1 MTDRKL
7 GRGIASLLAIDDD
20 ELDNN
25 ESTFINDD
33 SGFGLKELLIEN
45 VIPNPNQP
53 RKMFDD
59 AKLRELSNSIKHS
72 GLLQP
77 IIVAKG
83 QNENS
88 GKYIIIAG
96 ERRYRATKL
105 AGLEKIKAVI
115 IDIAEKDILKNAIIE
130 NVQREDLN
138 PVEEANGYKHIIEDF
153 GYTHDQLAK
162 EVGKSRSHITNLLRI
177 LNLPSEVLASI
188 KNGNITLG
196 HAKVLLGTD
205 DPSKYLD
212 DIIAKQLSIRQL
224 EKLIENGGKEEEDA
238 EEDNSQDPANITFDM
253 IKQMYSPLKKQ
264 NDEDDAD
271 ADAND
276 KSGITQLTKEERQ
289 SIDENLRAIENYL
302 KQNSGFDVKLKLNQD
317 GSGKLEVDYKNAEEL
332 LKLVKMFQEFGY
344 QTILHIILLYIILKL
359 LF

>member
-7 GRGIASLLAIDDD
+7 GRGIASLLAIDDE

-25 ESTFINDD
+25 ESTFINDNN
-33 SGFGLKELLIEN
+33 SFGLKELLIEN

-177 LNLPSEVLASI
+177 LNLPSEIIIAI

-212 DIIAKQLSIRQL
+212 DIITKQLSIRQL
-224 EKLIENGGKEEEDA
+224 EKLIDNGGKEEENA
-238 EEDNSQDPANITFDM
+238 EENDSQDPANITFDI
-253 IKQMYSPLKKQ
+253 IKQMYSPLQKQ
-264 NDEDDAD
+264 SEEHNIEEDD
-271 ADAND
+271 
-276 KSGITQLTKEERQ
+276 SGSETPQLTKEEKQ
-289 SIDENLRAIENYL
+289 SIDDNLRAIENYL

-317 GSGKLEVDYKNAEEL
+317 GSGKLEVDYKNADEL
-332 LKLVKMFQEFGY
+332 LKLVKMFQD
-344 QTILHIILLYIILKL
+344 
-359 LF
+359 

>member
-7 GRGIASLLAIDDD
+7 GRGIASLLAIDDE
-20 ELDNN
+20 ELNSN
-25 ESTFINDD
+25 ESTFINDN

-53 RKMFDD
+53 RKTFDD

-115 IDIAEKDILKNAIIE
+115 IDIAKKDILKNAIIE

-177 LNLPSEVLASI
+177 LNLPSEVIIAI

-212 DIIAKQLSIRQL
+212 DIITKQLSIRQL
-224 EKLIENGGKEEEDA
+224 EKLIENGGKEEGEVEDD
-238 EEDNSQDPANITFDM
+238 DNQDPANITFDM
-253 IKQMYSPLKKQ
+253 IKQMYSPLQKQ
-264 NDEDDAD
+264 SEEHDAADEDVGSD
-271 ADAND
+271 
-276 KSGITQLTKEERQ
+276 TQQLTKEERQ
-289 SIDENLRAIENYL
+289 SIDNNLRAIEGYL

-317 GSGKLEVDYKNAEEL
+317 GSGKLEVDYKNADEL
-332 LKLVKMFQEFGY
+332 LKLVKMFQE
-344 QTILHIILLYIILKL
+344 
-359 LF
+359 

>member
-7 GRGIASLLAIDDD
+7 GRGIASLLAIDDE

-77 IIVAKG
+77 IIVSKG
-83 QNENS
+83 QNESS

-224 EKLIENGGKEEEDA
+224 EKLIENGGKEDIDA
-238 EEDNSQDPANITFDM
+238 EEDDAQNPAN
-253 IKQMYSPLKKQ
+253 
-264 NDEDDAD
+264 
-271 ADAND
+271 
-276 KSGITQLTKEERQ
+276 
-289 SIDENLRAIENYL
+289 IENYL

-332 LKLVKMFQEFGY
+332 LKLVKMFQE
-344 QTILHIILLYIILKL
+344 
-359 LF
+359 

>member
-7 GRGIASLLAIDDD
+7 GRGIASLLAIDDE
-20 ELDNN
+20 ELNSN

-53 RKMFDD
+53 RKTFDD

-177 LNLPSEVLASI
+177 LNLPSEVIVAI

-212 DIIAKQLSIRQL
+212 DIITKQLSIRQL
-224 EKLIENGGKEEEDA
+224 EKLIENGGKEEENA
-238 EEDNSQDPANITFDM
+238 EEDESQDPANITFDM
-253 IKQMYSPLKKQ
+253 IKQMYSPLQKQ
-264 NDEDDAD
+264 SEEHDTEDEDSDAD
-271 ADAND
+271 
-276 KSGITQLTKEERQ
+276 TPQLTKEEKQ
-289 SIDENLRAIENYL
+289 SIDDNLRAIENYL

-317 GSGKLEVDYKNAEEL
+317 GSGKLEVDYQNAEEL
-332 LKLVKMFQEFGY
+332 LKLVKMFQEWDMKKSYDGERERERGE
-344 QTILHIILLYIILKL
+344 
-359 LF
+359 

>member
-7 GRGIASLLAIDDD
+7 GRGIASLLAIDDE

-25 ESTFINDD
+25 ENTFINDNN
-33 SGFGLKELLIEN
+33 SFGLKELLIEN

-59 AKLRELSNSIKHS
+59 VRLRELSNSIKNS

-177 LNLPSEVLASI
+177 LNLPSEVIIAI

-212 DIIAKQLSIRQL
+212 DIITKQLSIRQL
-224 EKLIENGGKEEEDA
+224 EKLIENGGKEDEDT

-253 IKQMYSPLKKQ
+253 IKQMYTPLQKQ
-264 NDEDDAD
+264 SEEHNIEEDD
-271 ADAND
+271 
-276 KSGITQLTKEERQ
+276 SGSETPQLTKEEKQ
-289 SIDENLRAIENYL
+289 SIDDNLRAIENYL

-317 GSGKLEVDYKNAEEL
+317 GSGKLEVDYKNADEL
-332 LKLVKMFQEFGY
+332 LKLVKMFQE
-344 QTILHIILLYIILKL
+344 
-359 LF
+359 

>member
-33 SGFGLKELLIEN
+33 SGFGLKELPIEN

-53 RKMFDD
+53 RKTFDD

-105 AGLEKIKAVI
+105 AGLDKIKAVI

-212 DIIAKQLSIRQL
+212 DIITKQLSIRQL
-224 EKLIENGGKEEEDA
+224 EKLIENGGKDEENEEED
-238 EEDNSQDPANITFDM
+238 NGQDPANITFDM
-253 IKQMYSPLKKQ
+253 IKQMYSPLQKQ
-264 NDEDDAD
+264 SEEHDATDEDVGSD
-271 ADAND
+271 
-276 KSGITQLTKEERQ
+276 TPQLTKEEKQ
-289 SIDENLRAIENYL
+289 SIDDNLRAIENYL

-332 LKLVKMFQEFGY
+332 LKLVKMFQE
-344 QTILHIILLYIILKL
+344 
-359 LF
+359 

>member
-7 GRGIASLLAIDDD
+7 GRGIASLLAIDDE

-45 VIPNPNQP
+45 IIPNPNQP

-177 LNLPSEVLASI
+177 LNLPSEVIVAI

-212 DIIAKQLSIRQL
+212 DIITKQLSIRQL
-224 EKLIENGGKEEEDA
+224 EKLIENGGKEEEENA
-238 EEDNSQDPANITFDM
+238 EENDSQDPANITFDM
-253 IKQMYSPLKKQ
+253 IKQMYSPLQKQ
-264 NDEDDAD
+264 SEEHDAADEDVGSD
-271 ADAND
+271 
-276 KSGITQLTKEERQ
+276 TQQLTREERQ
-289 SIDENLRAIENYL
+289 SIDNNLRAIEGYL

-317 GSGKLEVDYKNAEEL
+317 GSGKLEVDYKNADEL
-332 LKLVKMFQEFGY
+332 LKLVKMFQE
-344 QTILHIILLYIILKL
+344 
-359 LF
+359 

>member
-7 GRGIASLLAIDDD
+7 GRGIASLLAIDDE

-25 ESTFINDD
+25 KSTFINGD
-33 SGFGLKELLIEN
+33 SSFGLKELLIEN
-45 VIPNPNQP
+45 IIPNPNQP
-53 RKMFDD
+53 RKTFDD

-177 LNLPSEVLASI
+177 LNLPSEVIIAI

-212 DIIAKQLSIRQL
+212 DIITRQLSIRQL
-224 EKLIENGGKEEEDA
+224 EKLIENGGKEEDED
-238 EEDNSQDPANITFDM
+238 EEDDGQNPANITFDM
-253 IKQMYSPLKKQ
+253 IKQMYSPLQKQ
-264 NDEDDAD
+264 SEEHDTEDED
-271 ADAND
+271 
-276 KSGITQLTKEERQ
+276 SGSDTQQLTREERQ
-289 SIDENLRAIENYL
+289 SIDNNLRAIENYL

-317 GSGKLEVDYKNAEEL
+317 GSGKLEVDYKNADEL
-332 LKLVKMFQEFGY
+332 LKLVKMFQE
-344 QTILHIILLYIILKL
+344 
-359 LF
+359 

>member
-7 GRGIASLLAIDDD
+7 GRGIASLLAIDDE

-25 ESTFINDD
+25 ESTFINDNN
-33 SGFGLKELLIEN
+33 SFGLKELLIEN

-53 RKMFDD
+53 RKTFDD

-177 LNLPSEVLASI
+177 LNLPSEVIVAI

-196 HAKVLLGTD
+196 HAKVLLGAD

-212 DIIAKQLSIRQL
+212 DIITKQLSIRQL
-224 EKLIENGGKEEEDA
+224 EKLIENGGKEEENA
-238 EEDNSQDPANITFDM
+238 EENDSQDPANITFDM
-253 IKQMYSPLKKQ
+253 IKQMYSPLQKQ
-264 NDEDDAD
+264 SEEHDAADEDVGSD
-271 ADAND
+271 
-276 KSGITQLTKEERQ
+276 TPQLTREERQ
-289 SIDENLRAIENYL
+289 SIDNNLRAIEGYL

-317 GSGKLEVDYKNAEEL
+317 GSGKLEVDYKNADEL
-332 LKLVKMFQEFGY
+332 LKLVKMFQE
-344 QTILHIILLYIILKL
+344 
-359 LF
+359 

>member
-7 GRGIASLLAIDDD
+7 GRGIASLLAIDDE

-25 ESTFINDD
+25 KSTFINGD
-33 SGFGLKELLIEN
+33 SSFGLKELLIEN

-53 RKMFDD
+53 RKTFDD
-59 AKLRELSNSIKHS
+59 TKLRELSNSIKHS

-177 LNLPSEVLASI
+177 LNLPSEVIIAI

-205 DPSKYLD
+205 EPSKYLD
-212 DIIAKQLSIRQL
+212 DIITKQLSIRQL
-224 EKLIENGGKEEEDA
+224 EKLIENGGKEDEDA

-253 IKQMYSPLKKQ
+253 IKQMYSPLQKQ
-264 NDEDDAD
+264 SEEHDTEDED
-271 ADAND
+271 
-276 KSGITQLTKEERQ
+276 SGSDTQQLTMEERQ
-289 SIDENLRAIENYL
+289 SIDNNLRAIEEYL

-317 GSGKLEVDYKNAEEL
+317 GSGKLEVDYKNADEL
-332 LKLVKMFQEFGY
+332 LKLVK
-344 QTILHIILLYIILKL
+344 
-359 LF
+359 LFHD

>member
-7 GRGIASLLAIDDD
+7 GRGIASLLAIDDE

-25 ESTFINDD
+25 KSTFINGD
-33 SGFGLKELLIEN
+33 SSFGLKELLIEN
-45 VIPNPNQP
+45 IIPNPNQP
-53 RKMFDD
+53 RKTFDD

-177 LNLPSEVLASI
+177 LNLPSEVIVAI

-212 DIIAKQLSIRQL
+212 DIITKQLSIRQL
-224 EKLIENGGKEEEDA
+224 EKLIENGGKEEDED
-238 EEDNSQDPANITFDM
+238 EEDDGQNPANITFDM
-253 IKQMYSPLKKQ
+253 IKQMYSPLQKQ
-264 NDEDDAD
+264 SEEHDTEDED
-271 ADAND
+271 
-276 KSGITQLTKEERQ
+276 SGSDTQQLTREERQ
-289 SIDENLRAIENYL
+289 SIDNNLRAIEEYL
-302 KQNSGFDVKLKLNQD
+302 KKNSGFDVKLKLNQD
-317 GSGKLEVDYKNAEEL
+317 GSGKLEVDYKNADEL
-332 LKLVKMFQEFGY
+332 LKLVKMFQD
-344 QTILHIILLYIILKL
+344 
-359 LF
+359 

>member
-7 GRGIASLLAIDDD
+7 GRGIASLLAIDDE

-25 ESTFINDD
+25 KSTFINGD
-33 SGFGLKELLIEN
+33 SSFGLKELLIEN
-45 VIPNPNQP
+45 IIPNPNQP
-53 RKMFDD
+53 RKTFDD

-177 LNLPSEVLASI
+177 LNLPSEVIIAI

-212 DIIAKQLSIRQL
+212 DIITKQLSIRQL
-224 EKLIENGGKEEEDA
+224 EKLIENGGKEEDED
-238 EEDNSQDPANITFDM
+238 EEDDGQNPANITFDM
-253 IKQMYSPLKKQ
+253 IKQMYSPLQKQ
-264 NDEDDAD
+264 SEEHDTEDED
-271 ADAND
+271 
-276 KSGITQLTKEERQ
+276 SGSDTQQLTREERQ
-289 SIDENLRAIENYL
+289 SIDNNLRAIENYL

-317 GSGKLEVDYKNAEEL
+317 GSGKLEVDYKNADEL
-332 LKLVKMFQEFGY
+332 LKLVKMFQD
-344 QTILHIILLYIILKL
+344 
-359 LF
+359 

>member
-7 GRGIASLLAIDDD
+7 GRGIASLLAIDDE

-53 RKMFDD
+53 RKTFDD

-177 LNLPSEVLASI
+177 LNLPSEVIVAI

-212 DIIAKQLSIRQL
+212 DIITKQLSIRQL
-224 EKLIENGGKEEEDA
+224 EKLIENGGKEEEKNA
-238 EEDNSQDPANITFDM
+238 EEDDNQDPANITFDM
-253 IKQMYSPLKKQ
+253 IKQMYSPLQKQ
-264 NDEDDAD
+264 SEEHDTEDKDDVCDAP
-271 ADAND
+271 
-276 KSGITQLTKEERQ
+276 QLTKEEKQ
-289 SIDENLRAIENYL
+289 SIDDNLRAIENYL

-317 GSGKLEVDYKNAEEL
+317 GSGKLEVAYKNAEEL
-332 LKLVKMFQEFGY
+332 LKLVKYFAEWCFFARPQAVTCE
-344 QTILHIILLYIILKL
+344 
-359 LF
+359 